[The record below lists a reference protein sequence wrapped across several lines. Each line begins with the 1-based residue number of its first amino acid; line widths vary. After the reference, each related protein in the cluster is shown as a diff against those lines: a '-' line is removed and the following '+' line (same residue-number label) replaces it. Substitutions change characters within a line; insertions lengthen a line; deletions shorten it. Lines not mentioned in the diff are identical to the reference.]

1 MSKLTSILSGFCI
14 IVSAAFQSDNTLITF
29 KRQLEDSAMMFE
41 MPKGFV
47 ETSVIANKQMSY
59 DYAIKHESKQFE
71 VRFAIRPLT
80 NLIKT
85 YQEQEKSKKPGD
97 VNIHP
102 NRFYATSFQATVLNI
117 SGGLMPQLRQFPKQ
131 AIKSEFNAEWGATT
145 FCEVA
150 KEFGQNYKYCMVVAI
165 HKDDLADAYYFY
177 LSDKQE
183 TISQFIEPVFH
194 CLKFK

>member
-1 MSKLTSILSGFCI
+1 MSKLTSVLSAFLI
-14 IVSAAFQSDNTLITF
+14 IVSAAFQSDNTLVSF
-29 KRQLEDSAMMFE
+29 KRQLDNSAMTFD

-47 ETSVIANKQMSY
+47 ETNVIANKQMGY

-71 VRFAIRPLT
+71 VRFAIRPLS

-85 YQEQEKSKKPGD
+85 FQEQEKDKKPGD
-97 VNIHP
+97 VSIHP
-102 NRFYATSFQATVLNI
+102 NSFHATSFQATVLNI
-117 SGGLMPQLRQFPKQ
+117 SGGRMPQLRQFPKQ
-131 AIKSEFNAEWGATT
+131 AVRSEFNAEWGATT

-165 HKDDLADAYYFY
+165 HKDDIADAYYFY

-183 TISQFIEPVFH
+183 TISQLAEPVFH

>member
-1 MSKLTSILSGFCI
+1 MSKLTSVLSGFLI
-14 IVSAAFQSDNTLITF
+14 IVSAAFQSDNKLVSF
-29 KRQLEDSAMMFE
+29 QRQLENSAMTFE

-47 ETSVIANKQMSY
+47 ETTVIANKQMGY
-59 DYAIKHESKQFE
+59 EYAIKHESKQFE
-71 VRFAIRPLT
+71 VRFAIRPLS

-85 YQEQEKSKKPGD
+85 YQEQEKNKKPGA

-102 NRFYATSFQATVLNI
+102 NRFYATSFQAIVLNI
-117 SGGLMPQLRQFPKQ
+117 SGGLMPQLSQFPKP
-131 AIKSEFNAEWGATT
+131 AVKSEFNAEWGATT

-183 TISQFIEPVFH
+183 TISQFVEPVFH